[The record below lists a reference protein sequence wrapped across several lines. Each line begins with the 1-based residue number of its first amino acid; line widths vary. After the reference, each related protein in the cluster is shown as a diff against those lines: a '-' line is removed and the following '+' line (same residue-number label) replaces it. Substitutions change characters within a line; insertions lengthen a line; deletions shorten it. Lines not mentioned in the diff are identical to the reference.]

1 MTRGL
6 SFAPYVRLRLKAMS
20 RFNISP
26 MEWEKMSDQ
35 WKADLIAYEE
45 RRAKAVAD
53 MLSSLKEHKKAEPS
67 AIVLLLLEQI

>member
-1 MTRGL
+1 
-6 SFAPYVRLRLKAMS
+6 
-20 RFNISP
+20 